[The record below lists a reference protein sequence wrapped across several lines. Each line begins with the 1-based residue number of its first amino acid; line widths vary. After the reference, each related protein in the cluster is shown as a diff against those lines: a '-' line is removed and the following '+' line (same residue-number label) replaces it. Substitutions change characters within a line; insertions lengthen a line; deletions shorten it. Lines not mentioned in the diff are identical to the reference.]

1 MVKRPRRVPRPEEE
15 LARLLL
21 VAKLAALGAG
31 ATVHEAEEVA
41 QVTAFKFWQKWNAP
55 HLTRARNR
63 DRLRWDGYI
72 RRAARN
78 VHYDLVRGH
87 QRRITRQELAAAQS
101 TVGVDYAGTDRTD
114 PANAVDDIDR
124 CLARSLIAA
133 EIERLSPRQR
143 QAATLYWLAEM
154 TINEAAE
161 VMGVQPQSVRKTL
174 KAAEATLERRL
185 SEPFMDE

>member
-1 MVKRPRRVPRPEEE
+1 MKQPRRAPRPEEE

-21 VAKLAALGAG
+21 IARLAALGAG
-31 ATVHEAEEVA
+31 ASVHEAEEVA
-41 QVTAFKFWQKWNAP
+41 QITACKFWEKWDAP
-55 HLTRARNR
+55 HLKRARSR

-87 QRRITRQELAAAQS
+87 QRRISRQELAAARS
-101 TVGVDYAGTDRTD
+101 TIGVDYAGTDRTD
-114 PANAVDDIDR
+114 AADSVDDIDR

-154 TINEAAE
+154 TIREAAE

-185 SEPFMDE
+185 SEPFNDE